1 MFQCGTW
8 GCGYIWLGLYLE
20 SSEEL
25 EPDEIWPN
33 WGMGQVGSGL
43 CSGVPG

>member
-1 MFQCGTW
+1 MFVIRVGL
-8 GCGYIWLGLYLE
+8 GCVLE
-20 SSEEL
+20 SSERL
-25 EPDEIWPN
+25 GPDEIWPN